1 MIVIH
6 NENLHLYLHIQM
18 NQLFYLHLFLLW
30 DVFIDATSYLKLYNL
45 SAHEFAMKIILDILK
60 TTGITATAGI
70 GTNLYLAKIALDIGA
85 KHIKPDKNGVRIAS
99 LNEMSYRKL
108 LWSHRPL
115 TDFWRIGRGYAKKLE
130 ENGLFTMGDIAR
142 CSLGKKTDYHN
153 EDLLYKLFG
162 VNAELLIDH
171 AWGWE
176 SCTIEDIKAYKPEM
190 KSISS
195 GQVLKMPYLW
205 DKAKIVI
212 KEMADN
218 LALSLMDKNLLTNQ
232 IVMDIG
238 YDIENVSDSYKGDIV
253 IDRYG
258 RKIPK
263 GAHGS
268 INLNEYTSS
277 MSKIMDAAV
286 ELFDKIINR
295 HLSVRRLNITANH
308 VISRTE
314 YENIKVEQ
322 LNLFLQIDEAE
333 SLKEEKIQKTILDI
347 KKKFG
352 KNAILKGLNFEEG
365 ATGRERNNTI
375 GGHRA

>member
-1 MIVIH
+1 M
-6 NENLHLYLHIQM
+6 
-18 NQLFYLHLFLLW
+18 LFLFCLHK
-30 DVFIDATSYLKLYNL
+30 VANRFVNRSIFFCRRNN
-45 SAHEFAMKIILDILK
+45 
-60 TTGITATAGI
+60 TTGI
-70 GTNLYLAKIALDIGA
+70 KIS
-85 KHIKPDKNGVRIAS
+85 HIV
-99 LNEMSYRKL
+99 
-108 LWSHRPL
+108 
-115 TDFWRIGRGYAKKLE
+115 WR
-130 ENGLFTMGDIAR
+130 T
-142 CSLGKKTDYHN
+142 
-153 EDLLYKLFG
+153 
-162 VNAELLIDH
+162 
-171 AWGWE
+171 
-176 SCTIEDIKAYKPEM
+176 
-190 KSISS
+190 
-195 GQVLKMPYLW
+195 
-205 DKAKIVI
+205 
-212 KEMADN
+212 
-218 LALSLMDKNLLTNQ
+218 
-232 IVMDIG
+232 
-238 YDIENVSDSYKGDIV
+238 IENVSGSYKGDIV

-268 INLNEYTSS
+268 INLSKYTAS
-277 MSKIMDAAV
+277 MSKIIDATI

>member
-1 MIVIH
+1 
-6 NENLHLYLHIQM
+6 
-18 NQLFYLHLFLLW
+18 
-30 DVFIDATSYLKLYNL
+30 
-45 SAHEFAMKIILDILK
+45 MKIILDILK